1 MNNKQENRYMILTYN
16 ILLTFFCN
24 FVRNTRNYFIY
35 KDLTPYK
42 LITNR
47 LQNYKLAKQA
57 LFRKLINIFRE
68 LNLKIMKGTNS
79 MPANKG
85 FFSKRRIDA
94 NQKQIV
100 KVLEQ
105 VGCSV
110 LSLADKGH
118 GTPDLLVGFR
128 GQNFL
133 IEVKNGNGK
142 LTEDQQ
148 KFFNLWK
155 GQVMIVRDAEDVI
168 NFFAPRGQLANQPLL
183 DFSNIK

>member
-1 MNNKQENRYMILTYN
+1 
-16 ILLTFFCN
+16 
-24 FVRNTRNYFIY
+24 
-35 KDLTPYK
+35 
-42 LITNR
+42 
-47 LQNYKLAKQA
+47 
-57 LFRKLINIFRE
+57 
-68 LNLKIMKGTNS
+68 

-168 NFFAPRGQLANQPLL
+168 NFFAPRGQLDNQPLL